1 MSYVPGRISFI
12 VPTKNSARTM
22 ESCLS
27 SLRNQAYPDVEVIVV
42 DNHSDDGTLEISQR
56 YADKVETKGPE
67 RSAQRN
73 HGAAVSTGDVVVFID
88 SDMTL
93 EPTVASDIAAAF
105 EASPELGALII
116 PERSFGVGYF
126 AQCRVLEKSLY
137 VGDDGVEAARV
148 FKRDAWDRIGGWN
161 EELTAAEDWDL
172 ADRTRAAGVQ
182 VGRVPSFIWHD
193 EGRIELRNTFKK
205 KRYYGQWISA
215 YLSSHGEEGQGK
227 LKRTAL
233 FNHPSKLAKDPVHT
247 AGMFVLKAAEAAGLL
262 AGMRD
267 AKRSAKAEA
276 KAIGSSV

>member
-1 MSYVPGRISFI
+1 MSYVLDRISFI

-42 DNHSDDGTLEISQR
+42 DNKSTDETLEISHK

-73 HGAAVSTGDVVVFID
+73 HGADVATGGIVVFID

-93 EPTVASDIAAAF
+93 EPTIASDIAAAF
-105 EASPELGALII
+105 AKDPSLGALII
-116 PERSFGVGYF
+116 PERSFGEGYF

-137 VGDDGVEAARV
+137 VGNDDVEAARV
-148 FKRDAWDRIGGWN
+148 FTRDAWDRIGGWN

-172 ADRTRAAGVQ
+172 ADRTHAAGVK
-182 VGRVPSFIWHD
+182 VSRVPSYIWHD
-193 EGRIELRNTFKK
+193 EGHIELRNTFNK

-215 YLSSHGEEGQGK
+215 YLKSHGEVGTSK
-227 LKRTAL
+227 LRRTAL
-233 FNHPSKLAKDPVHT
+233 FDQPGRLVRDPVHT
-247 AGMFVLKAAEAAGLL
+247 AGMFVMKATEAAGLL

-267 AKRSAKAEA
+267 AKKAAASA
-276 KAIGSSV
+276 